1 MKITESYAL
10 EFARGLRSVTGYT
23 DTLCGACHGACGEI
37 PDDQCLISAWAA
49 YIYAAEQDG
58 HPAFDAGRQCA
69 QARIN
74 KKDGPNPFVSSELG
88 SLPCRQTCS
97 ST

>member
-23 DTLCGACHGACGEI
+23 DTLCGACQGACGET

-69 QARIN
+69 QARI
-74 KKDGPNPFVSSELG
+74 DGNDDRNPFGSSALR
-88 SLPCRQTCS
+88 SLPCR
-97 ST
+97 